1 VTRACR
7 VMFAVVMPV
16 LCMAGLQGQQAS
28 VRMTYLYDNT
38 GAVRGATPDWGFAC
52 LVEAHGRTV
61 LFDTGANADILRRNL
76 ETLKIKLDGIDALVL
91 SHDHGDHT
99 GGLAALGRRPGLPA
113 YFAQGFAP
121 SVVARLTEA
130 GFKTTPV
137 TRAVQIFPGI
147 SVSDEMS
154 LKVAGASEIV
164 EDALLVDTPQGLVV
178 IVGCAHPGIVAM
190 LTRIR
195 QQSGR
200 PIYMAIGGFH
210 LLQTPPGEIGK
221 IVAAFKS
228 LGIAYAGPTHC
239 TGDEAIRQF
248 RQAYGDHFIAGGVG
262 TVVTVPVPAK
272 SGR

>member
-1 VTRACR
+1 VTRAGR
-7 VMFAVVMPV
+7 VVSALVLAVFCTTGPHGQAPV
-16 LCMAGLQGQQAS
+16 H
-28 VRMTYLYDNT
+28 VTYLYDNT
-38 GAVRGATPDWGFAC
+38 VAVRGATPDWGFAC

-61 LFDTGANADILRRNL
+61 LFDTGASADILRHNL
-76 ETLKIKLDGIDALVL
+76 ATLKVSLDRVDALVL
-91 SHDHGDHT
+91 SHDHADHT

-113 YFAQGFAP
+113 YYAQGFAP
-121 SVVARLTEA
+121 PVVDRLTEA

-154 LKVAGASEIV
+154 LKVAGGSEIV
-164 EDALLVDTPQGLVV
+164 EDALCVDTPQGLVV
-178 IVGCAHPGIVAM
+178 VVGCAHPGIVAM

-195 QQSGR
+195 EQSGR
-200 PIYMAIGGFH
+200 PIHMAIGGFH

-221 IVAAFKS
+221 IVGEFKR

-239 TGDEAIRQF
+239 TGEEAIRQF
-248 RQAYGDHFIAGGVG
+248 RQAYGDHFITGGVG

-272 SGR
+272 SRR